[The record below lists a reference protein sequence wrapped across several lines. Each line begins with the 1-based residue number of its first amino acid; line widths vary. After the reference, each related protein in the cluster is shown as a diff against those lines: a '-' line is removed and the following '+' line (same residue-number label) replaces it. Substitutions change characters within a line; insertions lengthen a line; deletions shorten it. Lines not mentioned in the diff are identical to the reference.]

1 MNRMRSLAK
10 RPRLERHEN
19 PNSTKVKKNTPS
31 LFWKPAMSS
40 VTWWKKTPQNTDR
53 HIVSGG
59 FTDD

>member
-40 VTWWKKTPQNTDR
+40 VT
-53 HIVSGG
+53 
-59 FTDD
+59 